1 MRGRGGV
8 CTAAPTWSLEGGPLC
23 LNIQTE
29 HEALS
34 HYQCNEASYR
44 AGKPLPPKKT
54 PQKTVANFTSF
65 LHTSSHMTPARNC
78 VEL

>member
-34 HYQCNEASYR
+34 HY
-44 AGKPLPPKKT
+44 
-54 PQKTVANFTSF
+54 
-65 LHTSSHMTPARNC
+65 
-78 VEL
+78 

>member
-1 MRGRGGV
+1 MAQWRRGEGGAGEAGGLQARSVSLKKIFKKNKSKRDPRWEAVMRGRGGV

-34 HYQCNEASYR
+34 HY
-44 AGKPLPPKKT
+44 
-54 PQKTVANFTSF
+54 
-65 LHTSSHMTPARNC
+65 
-78 VEL
+78 